1 MSLESITSGVLA
13 RLMDLTGLNY
23 SVKFDM
29 GDEGIV
35 FVDGRTSPPSLS
47 NDDGEDADCTI
58 RLTPESMEKM
68 IAGTLNPTIAYSM
81 GKLKVDGSMGV
92 ALKVA
97 SMLEE

>member
-35 FVDGRTSPPSLS
+35 FVDGRNSPPSLS

-58 RLTPESMEKM
+58 RLTPESMEQM
-68 IAGTLNPTIAYSM
+68 IAGTLNPTLAYSM

>member
-1 MSLESITSGVLA
+1 MSLENITSGVQA

-29 GDEGIV
+29 GEEGIV
-35 FVDGRTSPPSLS
+35 FVDGRSNPPGLS
-47 NDDGEDADCTI
+47 NDDEEADCTI
-58 RLTPESMEKM
+58 RLSPESMEKM
-68 IAGTLNPTIAYSM
+68 IAGTLNPTLAYSM